1 MKDESLPIAFET
13 IQPSTT
19 QQSSS
24 PKIDAEMNTV
34 DLLAHT

>member
-1 MKDESLPIAFET
+1 MKDESLQVAFET
-13 IQPSTT
+13 IEPSPT
-19 QQSSS
+19 QESSN